1 MAAQAAKSKA
11 PTRDASTRA
20 AALPGARS
28 ALLDAAQSLLRTE
41 GVASLSTRR
50 VAAAADQPLSQI
62 HYHFGSKR
70 GLTLALLD
78 YIDEQM
84 LRRQRAMYGSGTQL
98 SARWYEA
105 CDFLD
110 KDLASGY
117 VRLLQEC
124 IALGWSD
131 EDIAEK
137 VRALL
142 RRWNGLLIE
151 VAREAEGRF
160 GPLGPFSPA
169 EIAALVGSAF
179 IGAESELLLRIDE
192 THKPIRSAL
201 RKIGL
206 MIEALERTRSARED

>member
-1 MAAQAAKSKA
+1 
-11 PTRDASTRA
+11 
-20 AALPGARS
+20 
-28 ALLDAAQSLLRTE
+28 
-41 GVASLSTRR
+41 
-50 VAAAADQPLSQI
+50 LSQI
-62 HYHFGSKR
+62 HYHFGSKQ
-70 GLTLALLD
+70 GLMLVLLD
-78 YIDEQM
+78 YIDEQT
-84 LRRQRAMYGSGTQL
+84 LRRQRAMYGGGTQL

-110 KDLASGY
+110 EDLASGY

-124 IALGWSD
+124 VALGWSD
-131 EDIAEK
+131 EAIADK

-151 VAREAEGRF
+151 VAREAEARF
-160 GPLGPFSPA
+160 GPFGPFSPA

-206 MIEALERTRSARED
+206 VIEALERTQTTREDQP